1 MFDSASNKPLIYK
14 SSRYEMLHSSLI
26 ALSSLRKKLKIFRT
40 SKLEMSRLFSIIG
53 KLVSNLGLTLFRV
66 LFPCFQLNEVEEIL
80 T

>member
-1 MFDSASNKPLIYK
+1 
-14 SSRYEMLHSSLI
+14 MLHSSLI
-26 ALSSLRKKLKIFRT
+26 ALSSLRKKLKIFRM
-40 SKLEMSRLFSIIG
+40 SKLEISRLFSIIG

>member
-1 MFDSASNKPLIYK
+1 
-14 SSRYEMLHSSLI
+14 MLHSSLI
-26 ALSSLRKKLKIFRT
+26 ALSSLRKKLKIFRM
-40 SKLEMSRLFSIIG
+40 SKLEMSRMFSIIG

>member
-1 MFDSASNKPLIYK
+1 
-14 SSRYEMLHSSLI
+14 MLHSSLI
-26 ALSSLRKKLKIFRT
+26 ALSSLRKKLKIFRM
-40 SKLEMSRLFSIIG
+40 SKLEMSRLFSIIR